1 MTQSQFIHVSPTVL
15 YLLTD
20 NQHIAFPIT
29 NYFIRCMTV
38 EMHMRL
44 EQKRKIYDKVI
55 TGFDLIFV
63 LNNEFSI
70 GMAYTYITL
79 RNIDRFDKQ

>member
-1 MTQSQFIHVSPTVL
+1 
-15 YLLTD
+15 
-20 NQHIAFPIT
+20 
-29 NYFIRCMTV
+29 MTV

-44 EQKRKIYDKVI
+44 EQKTKIYDKMI

-63 LNNEFSI
+63 VKNEFSI

>member
-1 MTQSQFIHVSPTVL
+1 M
-15 YLLTD
+15 
-20 NQHIAFPIT
+20 
-29 NYFIRCMTV
+29 
-38 EMHMRL
+38 
-44 EQKRKIYDKVI
+44 I

-63 LNNEFSI
+63 VNNEFSI